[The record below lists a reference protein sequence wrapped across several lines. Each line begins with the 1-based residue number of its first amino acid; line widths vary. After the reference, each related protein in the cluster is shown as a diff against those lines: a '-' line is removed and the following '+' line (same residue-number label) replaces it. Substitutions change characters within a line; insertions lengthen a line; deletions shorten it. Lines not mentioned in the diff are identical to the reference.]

1 MKLTFRTVTVLA
13 VVLATCVA
21 PIALATDTKAVPGAI
36 CKPEDPDANYSITG
50 ARIYNDDVTY
60 DEYFVCPLIDDV
72 NRFGTSPV
80 TDIEVTVLDQHYYDN
95 VSCTFYSFQQ
105 NGTSGSFATDS
116 SSGSSASPVT
126 LDSFYTA
133 SMYTYTKGVMLV
145 RCSVPDIY
153 SGNESGIHTIW
164 YIEN

>member
-1 MKLTFRTVTVLA
+1 MK
-13 VVLATCVA
+13 
-21 PIALATDTKAVPGAI
+21 IAILSRSPFL
-36 CKPEDPDANYSITG
+36 YSTQSLVE
-50 ARIYNDDVTY
+50 AAERQHH
-60 DEYFVCPLIDDV
+60 
-72 NRFGTSPV
+72 
-80 TDIEVTVLDQHYYDN
+80 EVTVLDQHYYDN